1 MWRSKAAEIGQ
12 YIGQYIEESV
22 ENRIN
27 RNVYYMNF
35 TLKSIYDQSD
45 NSIVHDTKESS
56 PHENDHND
64 DYNEMIT
71 VNKINVVSSVDTKR
85 MNKTMV
91 CPKCG
96 KSMNRKTLL
105 YSHDCEKIKQ
115 PIIKSEPRP
124 IEITEQDVHDYLL
137 KQEVVS
143 RDTLM
148 LQRKER
154 FDKMMSRAF

>member
-1 MWRSKAAEIGQ
+1 MSP
-12 YIGQYIEESV
+12 V
-22 ENRIN
+22 
-27 RNVYYMNF
+27 
-35 TLKSIYDQSD
+35 YDQSN
-45 NSIVHDTKESS
+45 NSIAHDTKEAI
-56 PHENDHND
+56 PNENEHND

-71 VNKINVVSSVDTKR
+71 INKTDVVSSVDTKR

-124 IEITEQDVHDYLL
+124 IEITEQDVHEYLL
-137 KQEVVS
+137 KQETIS
-143 RDTLM
+143 RDNLIA
-148 LQRKER
+148 QRKER
-154 FDKMMSRAF
+154 FNNMMKRAF

>member
-1 MWRSKAAEIGQ
+1 
-12 YIGQYIEESV
+12 
-22 ENRIN
+22 
-27 RNVYYMNF
+27 MNF

-56 PHENDHND
+56 PNENEHND

-71 VNKINVVSSVDTKR
+71 INKTDVVSSVDTKR

-105 YSHDCEKIKQ
+105 YSHDCQKIKQ
-115 PIIKSEPRP
+115 PTIKSEPRP
-124 IEITEQDVHDYLL
+124 IEITEQDVHEYLL
-137 KQEVVS
+137 KQETIS
-143 RDTLM
+143 RDNLIA
-148 LQRKER
+148 QRKER
-154 FDKMMSRAF
+154 FNNMMKRAF